1 MSAKPILIRPWRL
14 TTIVTVTVI
23 VLLGVLLAF
32 TYVTY
37 RNVLEN
43 RRNAEIENAM
53 AIGRAMAGELD
64 AFLADIESTTLA
76 MSIGIGGQSGTHSQ
90 RSVGPY
96 LKRVIQN
103 YEGVRAIFVTD
114 PSGRVMAADSG
125 IGIGT
130 DLSSRPYLRALRT
143 GTSKTWSD
151 ALVGMQSGQVT
162 LTFGRVILYPDGRVR
177 GYLLAAF
184 YPKGLVERLAARLP
198 PAARITLI
206 DRKGFVL
213 HTTYDPDLPVAQRD
227 VSGDTRIRE
236 ALRGRPV
243 RISERGL
250 AFSQDTRFGA
260 LIPIPRTGWVL
271 AVSRPLDPVE
281 MQIRDVAL
289 RQAGGIALVAT
300 LTALVGLFIGHR
312 LTRPVRTLA
321 QTAEAIARGERPIV
335 PSVRGPAEV
344 LQLAAGMQ
352 AMTRA
357 VSEREDTLRFL
368 AEAGK
373 QLSTSLDHE
382 TILRNLARLAVPSMA
397 DWCVIYLKNDDGSIR
412 RLEVVHDP
420 SKTDLVHRLAGAGAL
435 PLDERNPVVQ
445 AMKTGKSL
453 LSPEISDTT
462 LRAAARDDEAYQLI
476 KALGLKSNMIVP
488 MVVREQTI
496 GAISFSTAESGRRY
510 APQHLT
516 IAEEL
521 AHRAALAVDNAR
533 MYARERGIAVT
544 LQRSLLRKD
553 LPEMPGVTVA
563 TRYLPAKTEAEVG
576 GDWYD
581 VFAFPDGRIGMVMGD
596 VAGRG
601 IEAASV
607 MAQLQHALRAYA
619 LEGHAP
625 VMVLERLNALL
636 ELKDMAT
643 LIYLIFDPATWT
655 VTYANA
661 GHLPPLTIAPN
672 GQVSTFGEGSP
683 PLGGSPL
690 TLYRESTVTLT
701 PGSTIVLYTDGL
713 IEVRG
718 ESIDV
723 GMARLAQVVTERG
736 GGDLEALLDRILS
749 VMLNSE
755 GAADDVALLAL
766 RAEALDPAR
775 IMLRIPATPN
785 SLPLVRHTLRR
796 WLTQAGATSED
807 IYDISVAT
815 AEACANSIEH
825 AYQAAD
831 ARLEIEATLQ
841 DGQIIVTVR
850 DWGQWREPRGKH
862 RGRGLILMRGL
873 MDAVQVIPSDGGTTV
888 QMRRRLKREVRA

>member
-1 MSAKPILIRPWRL
+1 MSAKPGLIHPWRL
-14 TTIVTVTVI
+14 TTIVTVTVA

-32 TYVTY
+32 TYLTY
-37 RNVLEN
+37 RNVLKD
-43 RRNAEIENAM
+43 RHTAEIENAV
-53 AIGRAMAGELD
+53 AIARAMAGEVD
-64 AFLADIESTTLA
+64 AFLSDLESSTLA
-76 MSIGIGGQSGTHSQ
+76 IAVGIGGQNGPYTQ

-103 YEGVRAIFVTD
+103 YQGLRALFVTD
-114 PSGRVMAADSG
+114 AGGRVLAADSG
-125 IGIGT
+125 AGLGT
-130 DLSSRPYLRALRT
+130 DLSSRPYVKALRS
-143 GTSKTWSD
+143 GASAVWSD

-162 LTFGRVILYPDGRVR
+162 VTFGRVIRHPDGRVR

-184 YPKGLVERLAARLP
+184 YPRRLVERLAARVP
-198 PAARITLI
+198 PTARVILI
-206 DRKGFVL
+206 DRQGFIL
-213 HTTYDPDLPVAQRD
+213 HITSDPDLPAALRD
-227 VSGDTRIRE
+227 VSADLRVRE
-236 ALRGRPV
+236 ALTGRPV
-243 RISERGL
+243 RIADRGL
-250 AFSQDTRFGA
+250 ISQDPRFGA
-260 LIPIPRTGWVL
+260 LVPIPRTGWVL
-271 AVSRPLDPVE
+271 AVTRPLEPVQ
-281 MQIRDVAL
+281 MQIRGPAL

-300 LTALVGLFIGHR
+300 LTAAVGLFIGHR

-335 PSVRGPAEV
+335 PSVRGPEEI

-357 VSEREDTLRFL
+357 VAEREDALRFL

-373 QLSTSLDHE
+373 QLSSSLDHE

-397 DWCVIYLKNDDGSIR
+397 DWCVIYLKNDDGSVR

-420 SKTDLVHRLAGAGAL
+420 SKTDLVHRLAAGAL
-435 PLDERNPVVQ
+435 PLDERNPAVQ
-445 AMKTGKSL
+445 AMKTGKPL
-453 LSPEISDTT
+453 LVPEVSDDM
-462 LRAAARDDEAYQLI
+462 LRAAARDDEAYLLI
-476 KALGLKSNMIVP
+476 KAVGLRSNMIVP
-488 MVVREQTI
+488 MVIREQAI

-510 APQHLT
+510 APQHLA

-553 LPEMPGVTVA
+553 LPELPGVTVA